1 MKIVPLA
8 VAALLLG
15 GCATTYDMSVMPRDS
30 GRMYSGIATDNGNGE
45 GRVTIDVDGKTY
57 SGQWVALSPDRA
69 NAWVT
74 GGFGFGRGRF
84 GFGGFG
90 TSVLIDN
97 PYGQESKALLTA
109 QDGSG
114 MRCDL
119 RTGQGYGGGACRD
132 DRGREYDVQLRPAKR
147 G

>member
-1 MKIVPLA
+1 MKILPIA
-8 VAALLLG
+8 AALVLA

-30 GRMYSGIATDNGNGE
+30 GRMYSGIATDNGTGE
-45 GRVTIDVDGKTY
+45 GRVTIEIEGKTF

-69 NAWVT
+69 NAWIT
-74 GGFGFGRGRF
+74 
-84 GFGGFG
+84 GGFG

-119 RTGQGYGGGACRD
+119 RTGQGYGGGTCRD
-132 DRGREYDVQLRPAKR
+132 DRGREYDVQLRPARR